1 MKAELSALLLHVR
14 SDLLQAL
21 QLALQGLSVK
31 TSQASS
37 CSEALRMLE
46 GPDPPELIFTDTQV
60 LDGTWVDAIRLA
72 EKAPTPVNV
81 IVVSRSV
88 DVHFYIEVI
97 EAGAFDYI
105 APPFEASGLAH
116 VTCCAAGNVL
126 RRRSAQGQAQQ
137 TGQGMLPLASSRE
150 RLA

>member
-37 CSEALRMLE
+37 CSEALHALE
-46 GPDPPELIFTDTQV
+46 GSNPPELIFTDTQL
-60 LDGTWVDAIRLA
+60 LDGTWVDAVRLA
-72 EKAPTPVNV
+72 EMAPTPVNV
-81 IVVSRSV
+81 IVVSRLV

-105 APPFEASGLAH
+105 APPFDVSGLAH

-126 RRRSAQGQAQQ
+126 RRRSAQAQAQQ
-137 TGQGMLPLASSRE
+137 TGQGMLTLASPRE
-150 RLA
+150 HLA

>member
-1 MKAELSALLLHVR
+1 MNTGISALLLHVR

-21 QLALQGLSVK
+21 QLALQDLSVK

-37 CSEALRMLE
+37 CSEALHALA
-46 GPDPPELIFTDTQV
+46 GSNPPELIFTDTQV
-60 LDGTWVDAIRLA
+60 LDGTWVDAVRLA
-72 EKAPTPVNV
+72 EMAPTPVNV
-81 IVVSRSV
+81 IVVSRLV

-126 RRRSAQGQAQQ
+126 RRRSAQAQAQQ
-137 TGQGMLPLASSRE
+137 TGQGMLTLALPRE
-150 RLA
+150 HLA

>member
-1 MKAELSALLLHVR
+1 MKTAISALLLHGR
-14 SDLLQAL
+14 SEPLQAL
-21 QLALQGLSVK
+21 QLALQDLSIR

-37 CSEALRMLE
+37 CSEALQVLA
-46 GPDPPELIFTDTQV
+46 GSNPPELIFTDTQL
-60 LDGTWVDAIRLA
+60 LDGTWVDAVRLA

-81 IVVSRSV
+81 IVVSRLV

-116 VTCCAAGNVL
+116 VTCCAAGNAL
-126 RRRSAQGQAQQ
+126 RRRSAQAHAHE
-137 TGQGMLPLASSRE
+137 TGQGMLTLASPRE
-150 RLA
+150 HLA